1 MFENL
6 SEDNIILYA
15 IKCYDKPN
23 CIISEFEEDFKHVRY
38 VKRLFK
44 KYRETGEIK
53 ERLVLNHVVLLQ
65 NVFGFVPSTRIL
77 FVKLDEQDYGIL
89 KPFLLYTSSMPDTV
103 TGICGKDIH
112 SKDIIMDWKIV
123 EKLRGL

>member
-6 SEDNIILYA
+6 CEDNIILYA

-38 VKRLFK
+38 VKRLIK

-53 ERLVLNHVVLLQ
+53 ERLVLNHIVLLQ
-65 NVFGFVPSTRIL
+65 NVFGYVASTRIL
-77 FVKLDEQDYGIL
+77 FVKIEEKDYGVL
-89 KPFLLYTSSMPDTV
+89 KPFLLYTSAMPDV
-103 TGICGKDIH
+103 IAGINGKDVVA
-112 SKDIIMDWKIV
+112 KDITMDWKVV
-123 EKLRGL
+123 EKLRVL